1 MSNQYPHGYPPQQ
14 PFPSQGPMQPQPGQ
28 YQGGMYPQQPFPGQ
42 APMQPQPGQYQG
54 GTYPQQPFPGQ
65 APIQPQPGQ
74 YQGGMYPQQPFPGQ
88 GTAAP
93 HGGTNTG
100 RPVMNTN
107 YATALNI
114 LKILTISGVI
124 AYFVLSNFYDV
135 GDIKLTWQSIAS
147 AVGTISMLI
156 CAVIIVVTAHRMN
169 RAKRA
174 GDRTNMRKP
183 IVSLAVLSIPVLVV
197 GTMSIIGSV
206 QSVADTIEGTQTVTV
221 KSCSYSELRTRSK
234 RRGTSTSYRF
244 DLTLTDGSKHTT
256 HLSSAY
262 DATGVYSTLYTA
274 CADKKGT
281 SSLTLEVY
289 RHSWIIVDARVE

>member
-14 PFPSQGPMQPQPGQ
+14 PFPGQAPMQPQPGQ

-54 GTYPQQPFPGQ
+54 GMYPQQLFPGQ
-65 APIQPQPGQ
+65 APMQPRGL
-74 YQGGMYPQQPFPGQ
+74 G
-88 GTAAP
+88 
-93 HGGTNTG
+93 NVG

-107 YATALNI
+107 YATVLNV
-114 LKILTISGVI
+114 LKFLTFSGVV

-156 CAVIIVVTAHRMN
+156 CAVIIVMTALRMN

-174 GDRTNMRKP
+174 GDRTNMRQP
-183 IVSLAVLSIPVLVV
+183 IVWLVVLSIPVLIV
-197 GTMSIIGSV
+197 GTMAVIGSV

-221 KSCSYSELRTRSK
+221 KSCSYSELRMRSR

-256 HLSSAY
+256 RLSTAY
-262 DATGVYSTLYTA
+262 DATGVYNTLYTA
-274 CADKKGT
+274 CADKKGA
-281 SSLTLEVY
+281 SPLTLEVY
-289 RHSWIIVDARVE
+289 RHSWIIVNARIE

>member
-14 PFPSQGPMQPQPGQ
+14 PFPGQVPMQPQPGQ

-42 APMQPQPGQYQG
+42 APMQP
-54 GTYPQQPFPGQ
+54 
-65 APIQPQPGQ
+65 
-74 YQGGMYPQQPFPGQ
+74 
-88 GTAAP
+88 
-93 HGGTNTG
+93 HGLGNVG

-107 YATALNI
+107 YATVLNV
-114 LKILTISGVI
+114 LKFLTFSGVV

-135 GDIKLTWQSIAS
+135 GDIKLTWQCIAS

-156 CAVIIVVTAHRMN
+156 CAVIIVMTALRMN
-169 RAKRA
+169 RAKHA

-183 IVSLAVLSIPVLVV
+183 IVWLVVLSIPVLIV
-197 GTMSIIGSV
+197 GTMAVIGSV

-221 KSCSYSELRTRSK
+221 KSCSYSELRMRS
-234 RRGTSTSYRF
+234 RRGGSSTSYRF

-256 HLSSAY
+256 RLSTTSDTA
-262 DATGVYSTLYTA
+262 GVYNTLYTA
-274 CADKKGT
+274 CADKTGP

-289 RHSWIIVDARVE
+289 RHSWIVVDARIE

>member
-14 PFPSQGPMQPQPGQ
+14 PFPGQVPMQPQPGQ

-42 APMQPQPGQYQG
+42 VPMQPRGLG
-54 GTYPQQPFPGQ
+54 
-65 APIQPQPGQ
+65 
-74 YQGGMYPQQPFPGQ
+74 
-88 GTAAP
+88 
-93 HGGTNTG
+93 NVG
-100 RPVMNTN
+100 RPVMNTD
-107 YATALNI
+107 YATVLNV
-114 LKILTISGVI
+114 LKFLTFSGVV

-156 CAVIIVVTAHRMN
+156 CAVIIVMTALRMN

-174 GDRTNMRKP
+174 GDRTNMRQP
-183 IVSLAVLSIPVLVV
+183 IVWLVVLSIPVLIV
-197 GTMSIIGSV
+197 GTMAVIGSV

-221 KSCSYSELRTRSK
+221 KSCSYSELRMRSR

-256 HLSSAY
+256 RLSTAY
-262 DATGVYSTLYTA
+262 DATGVYNTLYEA
-274 CADKKGT
+274 CADKKGA
-281 SSLTLEVY
+281 SPLTLEVY
-289 RHSWIIVDARVE
+289 RHSWIIVNARIE

>member
-14 PFPSQGPMQPQPGQ
+14 PFSGQGPMQPQPGQ

-42 APMQPQPGQYQG
+42 GPMQPQPGQYQG
-54 GTYPQQPFPGQ
+54 G
-65 APIQPQPGQ
+65 
-74 YQGGMYPQQPFPGQ
+74 MHPQQPFPGQ
-88 GTAAP
+88 GPAAP
-93 HGGTNTG
+93 HGGTNMG

-107 YATALNI
+107 YATALNV

-135 GDIKLTWQSIAS
+135 GDIKLKWQSIAS

-221 KSCSYSELRTRSK
+221 KSC
-234 RRGTSTSYRF
+234 
-244 DLTLTDGSKHTT
+244 
-256 HLSSAY
+256 
-262 DATGVYSTLYTA
+262 
-274 CADKKGT
+274 
-281 SSLTLEVY
+281 
-289 RHSWIIVDARVE
+289 